1 MENTN
6 VLEKENDIIL
16 NINNNIENMI
26 YKIRGVQVMLSSD
39 VAKLYQVETRRIN
52 EVIKR
57 NIKRFP
63 DTFCFQ
69 LTESEFYNLR
79 SQIATS
85 SETNHGGIRYL
96 PYVLTEQGIMMLSGL
111 LKNDIAVKVNVQIID
126 AFVKLR
132 KYVSNSLINSEI
144 LLNHENRILKLENTF
159 NKMQEKEKINTIFF
173 DGQIFEAYTLL
184 LDLFDNAKEEI
195 IIIDNYAS
203 KELLKILKNID
214 KKIVIISKN
223 LDDILVKK
231 YNSEYSNI
239 EFKKLD
245 IFHDRFLIIDR
256 KKLYSCGAPFKDL
269 GKKCFAINEMESKKL
284 INDLLDK
291 IQINTNKY

>member
-1 MENTN
+1 MANIN
-6 VLEKENDIIL
+6 VLEKENN
-16 NINNNIENMI
+16 NIVNNNVENMI
-26 YKIRGVQVMLSSD
+26 HEIRGVQVMLSSD

-69 LTESEFYNLR
+69 LTEDEFYNLR
-79 SQIATS
+79 SQFAIS
-85 SETNHGGIRYL
+85 SENSHGGVRYL

-111 LKNDIAVKVNVQIID
+111 LKSDIAVKVNVQIIE

-132 KYVSNSLINSEI
+132 RYVSSSLINNEI
-144 LLNHENRILKLENTF
+144 LLNHESRILKLENTF

-173 DGQIFEAYTLL
+173 EGQIFDAYTLL
-184 LDLFDNAKEEI
+184 LDLFDSAKEEI

-203 KELLKILKNID
+203 KELLKILKNVD
-214 KKIVIISKN
+214 KKILIISKN
-223 LDDILVKK
+223 LDEILIKK

-239 EFKKLD
+239 EFKNLD

-256 KKLYSCGAPFKDL
+256 KKLYSCGASFKDL
-269 GKKCFAINEMESKKL
+269 GKKCFAINEIESKKL
-284 INDLLDK
+284 IADLLDK
-291 IQINTNKY
+291 ILS

>member
-1 MENTN
+1 MENIA
-6 VLEKENDIIL
+6 VLEKENNNIVDI
-16 NINNNIENMI
+16 NNIENMI
-26 YKIRGVQVMLSSD
+26 YQIRGVQVMLSSD

-69 LTESEFYNLR
+69 LTEIEFCNLR
-79 SQIATS
+79 SQFAIS
-85 SETNHGGIRYL
+85 NENNHGGVRYL

-111 LKNDIAVKVNVQIID
+111 LKSDIAVKVNVQIID

-132 KYVSNSLINSEI
+132 KYVSNSLINNEI
-144 LLNHENRILKLENTF
+144 LLSHENRILKLEHTF

-173 DGQIFEAYTLL
+173 EGQIFDAYTLL
-184 LDLFDNAKEEI
+184 LDLFDSAKEEI

-203 KELLKILKNID
+203 KELLKILKNVD
-214 KKIVIISKN
+214 KKILIISKN
-223 LDDILVKK
+223 FDDLLVKK
-231 YNSEYSNI
+231 YNSQYTNI
-239 EFKKLD
+239 EFKNLD

-256 KKLYSCGAPFKDL
+256 KRLYSCGASFKDL
-269 GKKCFAINEMESKKL
+269 GKKCFAINEIESNKL
-284 INDLLDK
+284 IDDLLDR
-291 IQINTNKY
+291 IQINI

>member
-1 MENTN
+1 MESINI
-6 VLEKENDIIL
+6 LEKEK
-16 NINNNIENMI
+16 NIANVNIIENMI
-26 YKIRGVQVMLSSD
+26 YEIRGVQVMLSSD
-39 VAKLYQVETRRIN
+39 VAKLYQVETRIIN
-52 EVIKR
+52 QIIKR

-63 DTFCFQ
+63 NTFCFQ
-69 LTESEFYNLR
+69 LTENEFYNLR
-79 SQIATS
+79 SQFAIS
-85 SETNHGGIRYL
+85 SENSHGGVRYL

-111 LKNDIAVKVNVQIID
+111 LKSDIAVKVNVQIID

-132 KYVSNSLINSEI
+132 RYISNSLINNEM

-173 DGQIFEAYTLL
+173 EGQIFDAYTLL
-184 LDLFDNAKEEI
+184 LDLFESAEEEI

-203 KELLKILKNID
+203 RELLKILKNVD
-214 KKIVIISKN
+214 KKILIISKN
-223 LDDILVKK
+223 LDEILVKK

-239 EFKKLD
+239 KFKNLD

-256 KKLYSCGAPFKDL
+256 KKLYSCGASFKDL

-284 INDLLDK
+284 IDDLLSK
-291 IQINTNKY
+291 IQ

>member
-1 MENTN
+1 MANIN
-6 VLEKENDIIL
+6 VLEKEN
-16 NINNNIENMI
+16 NNIVSNNVENMI
-26 YKIRGVQVMLSSD
+26 HEIRGVQVMLSSD

-69 LTESEFYNLR
+69 LTEDEFYNLR
-79 SQIATS
+79 SQIAIS
-85 SETNHGGIRYL
+85 SENSHGGVRYL

-111 LKNDIAVKVNVQIID
+111 LKSDIAVKVNVQIIE

-132 KYVSNSLINSEI
+132 RYVSSSLINNEI
-144 LLNHENRILKLENTF
+144 LLNHESRILKLENTF

-173 DGQIFEAYTLL
+173 EGQIFDAYTLL
-184 LDLFDNAKEEI
+184 LDLFDSAKEEI

-203 KELLKILKNID
+203 KELLKILKNVD
-214 KKIVIISKN
+214 KKILIISKN
-223 LDDILVKK
+223 LDEILVKK
-231 YNSEYSNI
+231 YNSEYSNV
-239 EFKKLD
+239 EFKNLD

-256 KKLYSCGAPFKDL
+256 KKLYSCGASFKDL
-269 GKKCFAINEMESKKL
+269 GKKCFAINEIESKKL
-284 INDLLDK
+284 IADLLDK
-291 IQINTNKY
+291 ILS

>member
-1 MENTN
+1 MANIN
-6 VLEKENDIIL
+6 VLGKE
-16 NINNNIENMI
+16 NNNIVHVNNNVENMI
-26 YKIRGVQVMLSSD
+26 YEIRGVQVMLSSD

-63 DTFCFQ
+63 NTFCFQ
-69 LTESEFYNLR
+69 LTENEFYNLR
-79 SQIATS
+79 SQFAIS
-85 SETNHGGIRYL
+85 SENNHGGMRYL

-111 LKNDIAVKVNVQIID
+111 LKSDIAVKVNVQIID

-132 KYVSNSLINSEI
+132 RYVSNSLINNEM
-144 LLNHENRILKLENTF
+144 LLNHENRILKLEDTF

-173 DGQIFEAYTLL
+173 EGQIFDAYTLL
-184 LDLFDNAKEEI
+184 LDLFDSAKEEI

-214 KKIVIISKN
+214 KKILIISKN
-223 LDDILVKK
+223 FDDLLVKK
-231 YNSEYSNI
+231 YNIEYSNI
-239 EFKKLD
+239 EFKNLD
-245 IFHDRFLIIDR
+245 IFRDRFLIIDR
-256 KKLYSCGAPFKDL
+256 KKLYSCGASFKDL

-284 INDLLDK
+284 IDDLLDK
-291 IQINTNKY
+291 IQINA

>member
-1 MENTN
+1 MANIN
-6 VLEKENDIIL
+6 VLEKENN
-16 NINNNIENMI
+16 NIVNNNVENMI
-26 YKIRGVQVMLSSD
+26 YEIRGVQVMLSSD

-69 LTESEFYNLR
+69 LTEDEFYNLR
-79 SQIATS
+79 SQIAIS
-85 SETNHGGIRYL
+85 SENSHGGVRYL

-111 LKNDIAVKVNVQIID
+111 LKSDIAVKVNVQIIE

-132 KYVSNSLINSEI
+132 RYVSSSLINNEI
-144 LLNHENRILKLENTF
+144 LLNHESRILKLENTF

-173 DGQIFEAYTLL
+173 EGQIFDAYTLL
-184 LDLFDNAKEEI
+184 LDLFDSAKEEI

-203 KELLKILKNID
+203 KELLKILKNVD
-214 KKIVIISKN
+214 KKILIISKN
-223 LDDILVKK
+223 LDEILIKK

-239 EFKKLD
+239 EFKNLD

-256 KKLYSCGAPFKDL
+256 KKLYSCGASFKDL
-269 GKKCFAINEMESKKL
+269 GKKCFAINEIESKKL
-284 INDLLDK
+284 IDEMLNK
-291 IQINTNKY
+291 IL

>member
-1 MENTN
+1 MGSIN
-6 VLEKENDIIL
+6 VLEKEN
-16 NINNNIENMI
+16 NIVNVNNNVENMI
-26 YKIRGVQVMLSSD
+26 YEIRGVQVMLSSD

-69 LTESEFYNLR
+69 LTENEFNNLR
-79 SQIATS
+79 SQFAIS
-85 SETNHGGIRYL
+85 SENSHGGVRYL

-111 LKNDIAVKVNVQIID
+111 LKSDIAVKVNVQIID

-132 KYVSNSLINSEI
+132 RYVSNSLINNEM
-144 LLNHENRILKLENTF
+144 LLNHEHRILKLENTF
-159 NKMQEKEKINTIFF
+159 NKMQKKEKINTIFF
-173 DGQIFEAYTLL
+173 EGQIFDAYTLL
-184 LDLFDNAKEEI
+184 LDLFDSAKEEI

-214 KKIVIISKN
+214 KKILIISKN
-223 LDDILVKK
+223 IDDILVRK
-231 YNSEYSNI
+231 YNDEYSNI
-239 EFKKLD
+239 EFKSLD

-256 KKLYSCGAPFKDL
+256 KKLYSCGASFKDL

-284 INDLLDK
+284 IDDILDK
-291 IQINTNKY
+291 IFS

>member
-1 MENTN
+1 MANIN
-6 VLEKENDIIL
+6 VLEKENN
-16 NINNNIENMI
+16 NIVNNNVENMI
-26 YKIRGVQVMLSSD
+26 HEIRGVQVMLSSD

-69 LTESEFYNLR
+69 LTEDEFYNLR
-79 SQIATS
+79 SQFAIS
-85 SETNHGGIRYL
+85 SENSHGGVRYL

-111 LKNDIAVKVNVQIID
+111 LKSDIAVKVNVQIIE

-132 KYVSNSLINSEI
+132 RYVSSSLINNEI
-144 LLNHENRILKLENTF
+144 LLNHESRILKLENTF

-173 DGQIFEAYTLL
+173 EGQIFDAYTLL
-184 LDLFDNAKEEI
+184 LDLFDSAKEEI

-203 KELLKILKNID
+203 KELLKILKNVD
-214 KKIVIISKN
+214 KKILIISKN
-223 LDDILVKK
+223 LDEILVKK
-231 YNSEYSNI
+231 YNSEYSNV
-239 EFKKLD
+239 EFKNLD

-256 KKLYSCGAPFKDL
+256 KKLYSCGASFKDL
-269 GKKCFAINEMESKKL
+269 GKKCFAINEIESKKL
-284 INDLLDK
+284 IADLLDK
-291 IQINTNKY
+291 ILS

>member
-1 MENTN
+1 MGNIN
-6 VLEKENDIIL
+6 VLEKEN
-16 NINNNIENMI
+16 NNVNVNNNVKNMI
-26 YKIRGVQVMLSSD
+26 YEIRGVQVMLSSD

-69 LTESEFYNLR
+69 LTENEFCNLR
-79 SQIATS
+79 SQFAIS
-85 SETNHGGIRYL
+85 SENNHGGVRYL

-111 LKNDIAVKVNVQIID
+111 LKSDIAVKVNVQIID

-132 KYVSNSLINSEI
+132 RYVSNSLINNEM

-159 NKMQEKEKINTIFF
+159 NKMQEKEKINAIFF
-173 DGQIFEAYTLL
+173 EGQIFDAYALL

-203 KELLKILKNID
+203 KELLKILKNVD
-214 KKIVIISKN
+214 KKIIIVSKN
-223 LDDILVKK
+223 IDDILVKK
-231 YNSEYSNI
+231 YNSEYSNT
-239 EFKKLD
+239 EFKNLD
-245 IFHDRFLIIDR
+245 VFHDRFLIIDR
-256 KKLYSCGAPFKDL
+256 KKLYSCGASFKDL
-269 GKKCFAINEMESKKL
+269 GKKCFAINEM
-284 INDLLDK
+284 
-291 IQINTNKY
+291 